1 MKAMIFSAGLG
12 TRLMPLTENLPKA
25 LAPIADTTLL
35 GYNLMFLKNQGI
47 KSFIINTH
55 HFADEIDKYLEK
67 NNNFGLDIHISYEK
81 ELLDTAGGLAN
92 VSHLLNPDS
101 STLLYNVDIISN
113 INVKKMFEFHNKQKS
128 DFTLAV
134 RNRQSSRYLIF
145 SENRMIGWKNTKT
158 GEEIIKSKAIH
169 KQDLAF
175 SGISIVNNS
184 IVKNLGSIGKMSLVQ
199 LLLDGCSESL
209 FLSYNYTGDYWFD
222 CGTVKKLRDAE
233 SYVLSKI

>member
-35 GYNLMFLKNQGI
+35 GYNLMFLKHQGVN
-47 KSFIINTH
+47 SFIINTH
-55 HFADEIDKYLEK
+55 HFADKIAKYLQE
-67 NNNFGLDIHISYEK
+67 NNNFGLDIHISHEK

-92 VSHLLNPDS
+92 VSHLLSPDS

-113 INVKKMFEFHNKQKS
+113 IDIKKMFEFHSEQKA
-128 DFTLAV
+128 DFTLAITS
-134 RNRQSSRYLIF
+134 RLSSRCLVF
-145 SENRMIGWKNTKT
+145 SDNRMIGWKNNKT
-158 GEEIIKSKAIH
+158 GEEIIKSEAIH

-175 SGISIVNNS
+175 SGISVVRNS
-184 IVKNLGSIGKMSLVQ
+184 VVKELGNIGKMSLVQ
-199 LLLDGCSESL
+199 LLLDGCTDKF
-209 FLSYNYTGDYWFD
+209 FLPYNHTGDCWFD
-222 CGTVKKLRDAE
+222 CGTVKKLREAE

>member
-1 MKAMIFSAGLG
+1 MIFSAGLG

-25 LAPIADTTLL
+25 LAPIAGTTLL
-35 GYNLMFLKNQGI
+35 GYNLMFLKSQGV

-55 HFADEIDKYLEK
+55 HFADEITRYLEK
-67 NNNFGLDIHISYEK
+67 NNNFGLDIYVSYEK

-92 VSHLLNPDS
+92 ISHLLTPES

-113 INVKKMFEFHNKQKS
+113 IDVKKMFKFHNNQKS

-134 RNRQSSRYLIF
+134 RNRQSSRYLVF

-158 GEEIIKSKAIH
+158 GEEIIKSEAIH

-184 IVKNLGSIGKMSLVQ
+184 IVKSLGDIGKMSLVQ
-199 LLLDGCSESL
+199 VLLNGCSDSS
-209 FLSYNYTGDYWFD
+209 FLSYNHTCDYWFD
-222 CGTVKKLRDAE
+222 CGTIKKLRDAE
-233 SYVLSKI
+233 SYVLSKV

>member
-25 LAPIADTTLL
+25 LAPIGDTTLL
-35 GYNLMFLKNQGI
+35 GYNLMFLKEQGV

-55 HFADEIDKYLEK
+55 HFADKIAKYLEE
-67 NNNFGLDIHISYEK
+67 NNNFGLDIYVSHEK

-113 INVKKMFEFHNKQKS
+113 IDVKKMFEFHNKQKS

-145 SENRMIGWKNTKT
+145 SDNRMIGWRNTKT

-184 IVKNLGSIGKMSLVQ
+184 IVKNLTGIGKMSLVQ
-199 LLLDGCSESL
+199 LLLDGCSESS
-209 FLSYNYTGDYWFD
+209 FLSYNHTGDYWFD

-233 SYVLSKI
+233 SYVLSKA